1 MLFARSHMMR
11 ISCIRCFAASD
22 SDALGVSSGTRARAV
37 WGLAMQDAD
46 VCAICQESVS
56 SDAGGVCLHGCG
68 HRFHG
73 HCVVPWLQRNRSCPL
88 CRNELHDSD
97 ESNDETDD
105 GEAHLR
111 AAEDRRLF
119 QVGMRAITSRFAAR
133 HMKVL
138 RIEYESTLRRATRA
152 TDALILANRALFT
165 AEDAG
170 LMEHPDRARLVSD
183 RVRRLG
189 RREMFCL
196 RRLGAVRRRVEAI
209 GSRHR
214 RFTEGSPRPLHG
226 RVDH

>member
-1 MLFARSHMMR
+1 
-11 ISCIRCFAASD
+11 
-22 SDALGVSSGTRARAV
+22 
-37 WGLAMQDAD
+37 MQDAD

-88 CRNELHDSD
+88 CRNELSDSD
-97 ESNDETDD
+97 ESDDETDD
-105 GEAHLR
+105 GEEDSGGLEYEEAHLR

-138 RIEYESTLRRATRA
+138 RAEYETTLRRATKA
-152 TDALILANRALFT
+152 TDALIRANRALCT
-165 AEDAG
+165 AEDVG

-196 RRLGAVRRRVEAI
+196 RRLGEVRRRVEAI

-214 RFTEGSPRPLHG
+214 RFTEDSLRPVHG